1 MVAVAVAGDRQRVDR
16 EHLIAGRGQCR
27 HPVWGSDRGP
37 QQVRRPERGDP
48 GLWRRSLVQPP
59 LTDADESHCTDALRA
74 QTAGATTRDRTTTT
88 PPVTRAHECL
98 ITCDQDAG
106 SGRPDDGFGTAVAA
120 VQ

>member
-1 MVAVAVAGDRQRVDR
+1 
-16 EHLIAGRGQCR
+16 
-27 HPVWGSDRGP
+27 
-37 QQVRRPERGDP
+37 VRRPERGDP

-98 ITCDQDAG
+98 ITCG
-106 SGRPDDGFGTAVAA
+106 SGRRLWAARRWFWYRGGRSSVAQLLA
-120 VQ
+120 RALMGVSGNDIGLRECNSWRAKPG